1 MVYSLDFD
9 DIADPKLHFFY
20 FVILQDGGS
29 KIHHQLV
36 GVAAILR
43 PLDHHSCSPD
53 RSLQGRL
60 RKFDL
65 LEQAMANHLAEQ
77 RGQGKHP

>member
-1 MVYSLDFD
+1 M
-9 DIADPKLHFFY
+9 
-20 FVILQDGGS
+20 QDGGS
-29 KIHHQLV
+29 QIHHQLV

-43 PLDHHSCSPD
+43 PLDRHSSSPD

-65 LEQAMANHLAEQ
+65 LFEGVPVEFGQEKPDLFEQAMANHLAEQ
-77 RGQGKHP
+77 RGQGKHR